1 MNREISDVQ
10 FGFRKGRET
19 RYQIANMHWII
30 EKVKEFQKET
40 FTFSSLIMLKPLTVW
55 ITTNYGKLLRDENTR
70 PPYLSP
76 EKPICR

>member
-40 FTFSSLIMLKPLTVW
+40 FTFSSLIMLKPLTV
-55 ITTNYGKLLRDENTR
+55 
-70 PPYLSP
+70 
-76 EKPICR
+76 